1 MNYIL
6 IGSFVE
12 RELRKNGYGTMLKDG
27 CILCTV
33 SRNKND
39 VGFIN
44 KLIDGSNYSYDGIKG
59 RYHCIRYNHQI
70 IDSVNDFVT
79 GKFNGKLN
87 ETTIIRLNDLYAEK
101 DNIAKGFLIRRI
113 VHLICWDFDQK
124 GLLHFMGYEFEI
136 DGVKLD
142 VKDDVVVDDVI
153 GLFNLFGIDCIKLD
167 YGYDLKVVHKG
178 L

>member
-27 CILCTV
+27 CIFCTIHK
-33 SRNKND
+33 SSDD
-39 VGFIN
+39 VDFIN
-44 KLIDGSNYSYDGIKG
+44 ELIKDSNYFYDGIKSN
-59 RYHCIRYNHQI
+59 YHIIGYNHQI
-70 IDSVNDFVT
+70 IDCVNDFVT
-79 GKFNGKLN
+79 GKFNGKLD
-87 ETTIIRLNDLYAEK
+87 ETTIMRLNDLYAEK

-113 VHLICWDFDQK
+113 VHLICWSFDQK

-153 GLFNLFGIDCIKLD
+153 GLFKLFGIDCIKLD
-167 YGYDLKVVHKG
+167 YGYDLKVVHNG